1 MGLGRQSTD
10 IRGNGPPFCSRDA
23 LGLDAEHN
31 CRKLAGENPQI
42 LQATRRIKMVLH
54 PETGLLTTGTASI
67 LSSVNGAEKRSSM
80 ITSSLPEVSDA
91 EERVSA
97 ITSSLPGDR
106 RGRTSGPLIHGTRRS
121 SGTKTNT
128 SSMWKMYKLKTK
140 SPNPPK
146 SNVSARWPQGS
157 KPAYNSLLRRLHK
170 TAEKR

>member
-1 MGLGRQSTD
+1 MDLLFAAET
-10 IRGNGPPFCSRDA
+10 PWA
-23 LGLDAEHN
+23 WDAEHN
-31 CRKLAGENPQI
+31 YRKLAGENPQI

-106 RGRTSGPLIHGTRRS
+106 RGRTRWAFDPRYTSFLWDEDEHIEHVEDVQAENEVTQPTQVQCKCPLAAGFQT
-121 SGTKTNT
+121 G
-128 SSMWKMYKLKTK
+128 L
-140 SPNPPK
+140 
-146 SNVSARWPQGS
+146 
-157 KPAYNSLLRRLHK
+157 
-170 TAEKR
+170 